1 MFLVPPHISDIRYSA
16 EPHEDDSVQA
26 ILDLITYVLK
36 NRSKLHEV
44 GTAEQ

>member
-16 EPHEDDSVQA
+16 EARVQA

-36 NRSKLHEV
+36 NRSKLREV